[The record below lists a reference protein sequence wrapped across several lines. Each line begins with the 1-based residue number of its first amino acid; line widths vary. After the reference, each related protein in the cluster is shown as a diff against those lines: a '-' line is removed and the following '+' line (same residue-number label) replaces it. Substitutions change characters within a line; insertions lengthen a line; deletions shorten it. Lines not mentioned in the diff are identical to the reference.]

1 MLQGNKH
8 GYNRSQYDIWWIDEL
23 LGHRLWID
31 FRQNI
36 IHIVMKYK
44 DAINGMYYEIN
55 DDDKVVFY
63 FVFYQMNIDK
73 IITLTG
79 NF

>member
-1 MLQGNKH
+1 
-8 GYNRSQYDIWWIDEL
+8 
-23 LGHRLWID
+23 
-31 FRQNI
+31 
-36 IHIVMKYK
+36 MKYK

-79 NF
+79 NS